1 MEEANTKRNTNNDIL
16 QYGDMFK
23 DAIPLTTSE
32 VLEEVSTKGT
42 GKYARETEEYC
53 KQFKDNGNS
62 KELIEKLKSMS
73 HLSLLEIVSL
83 CNFKPTSNDQAKML
97 IKSLDNYPDSDLKNV
112 IAILDSDSK
121 GLDEDDLD

>member
-42 GKYARETEEYC
+42 GK
-53 KQFKDNGNS
+53 
-62 KELIEKLKSMS
+62 
-73 HLSLLEIVSL
+73 
-83 CNFKPTSNDQAKML
+83 
-97 IKSLDNYPDSDLKNV
+97 
-112 IAILDSDSK
+112 
-121 GLDEDDLD
+121 